1 MTCKRKK
8 QNWHHVVGSY
18 IYVCVEIK
26 KQFAWRGLE
35 GRSLGIKIG
44 YVGLYFLDLFL
55 ILQEKLSHM
64 INLGLLLGSHH
75 GPPRGI

>member
-1 MTCKRKK
+1 M
-8 QNWHHVVGSY
+8 GSY

-35 GRSLGIKIG
+35 GMSLGIEIG
-44 YVGLYFLDLFL
+44 YVGLCFLDLFL
-55 ILQEKLSHM
+55 VPQEKLSHM
-64 INLGLLLGSHH
+64 INLGLLLGNRY